1 MVQIQPLLRSKLIV
15 IFCLFVCV
23 CVFQNSKL
31 LTDLQLWFH
40 WGYRLTELV
49 YFGYLFEMLILIFSF
64 CTNMGTSITLL
75 RLCQQFIFLFSPQEF
90 LGPENI
96 FFLFGAI
103 AVLALVFVILN
114 VPETKGLSLEEI
126 ESKILK

>member
-1 MVQIQPLLRSKLIV
+1 MAQIQPVLRSKLIV
-15 IFCLFVCV
+15 IFCV

-31 LTDLQLWFH
+31 LTDLQPWLH
-40 WGYRLTELV
+40 WGYRLTKLV
-49 YFGYLFEMLILIFSF
+49 YFGYLFEILILTFSF

-75 RLCQQFIFLFSPQEF
+75 RFCQQFIFLFSPQEF